1 MSLDG
6 LPSGPMLLAFLA
18 ASVALA
24 VTPGPGVLYVVTR
37 TLTQGRRSGMASVAG
52 VALGNLGNAV
62 AAAAGLAAL
71 FAASASAF
79 SVVKLAGAAY
89 LLWLGLRTLRGSPAS
104 ATMPPP
110 ALRGVFRDGAL
121 VALLNPKTTLFFA
134 AFLPQFMHGSAAPA
148 QALLLA
154 AIFVAIA
161 VVTDTLYVL
170 GAGRIAPLLRQR
182 ASRSAGRWLGG
193 VTYLGLGAWTALA
206 DLPARR
212 P

>member
-1 MSLDG
+1 
-6 LPSGPMLLAFLA
+6 MLLAFLA

-24 VTPGPGVLYVVTR
+24 VTPGPGVLYIVTR
-37 TLTQGRRSGMASVAG
+37 TLTQGRRSGLASVAG

-104 ATMPPP
+104 A
-110 ALRGVFRDGAL
+110 
-121 VALLNPKTTLFFA
+121 
-134 AFLPQFMHGSAAPA
+134 
-148 QALLLA
+148 
-154 AIFVAIA
+154 IFVATA